1 MPLKRELGLP
11 ESVGIGLGAIVG
23 AGIFA
28 VVGEAIAIA
37 RESVLL
43 AILIAAAMAYCNA
56 MSSAWLAAMY
66 PEAGGTY
73 IYGRK
78 VLNPWMG
85 FSAGAMFLTSK
96 LFAAGVVSAAFGQ
109 ATYVAFGGT
118 ATYWALA
125 GVTLAV
131 ALNLIGIQKTGW
143 VNLAIVAVGVG
154 GLAFFVAVGRNRAW
168 EFAQASTFDF
178 GDALRA
184 APIIFFAFTGYARL
198 ATLGGEVREP
208 ETTIPRAVAI
218 TLGLATLLYLGV
230 AATVGFGASDK
241 QFRPVI
247 DVAQQ
252 MGIGGPL
259 TIAAIA
265 ATFGVLLS
273 QLLGISRMA
282 FAMAQFGD
290 LPKVFGRLDARSVP
304 WVGVVSSGALAAILG
319 SAQSVAF
326 AAFAILMYY
335 AVANL
340 AALREFSSPYRRLV
354 AGAGLLLCLGL
365 ATLLPPES
373 MAMGGGILATAL
385 GLRWLLL
392 RVRPQDDLG

>member
-11 ESVGIGLGAIVG
+11 ESIGIGLGAIVG

-28 VVGEAIAIA
+28 VVGEAIDIA

-56 MSSAWLAAMY
+56 MSSAWLAAKY

-78 VLNPWMG
+78 ALSPSLG
-85 FSAGAMFLTSK
+85 FIAGAMFLVSK
-96 LFAAGVVSAAFGQ
+96 LFAAGVVAAALGQ
-109 ATYVAFGGT
+109 AAYVAFGGA
-118 ATYWALA
+118 ATYWAFA

-131 ALNLIGIQKTGW
+131 ALNLIGVQKTGW
-143 VNLAIVAVGVG
+143 VNLAIVAIGVG
-154 GLAFFVAVGRNRAW
+154 GLTLFVAVGRDRAW
-168 EFAQASTFDF
+168 DFARASSFEF

-198 ATLGGEVREP
+198 ATLGGEVRDP

-218 TLGLATLLYLGV
+218 TLVLATLLYLGV
-230 AATVGFGASDK
+230 AATVGFGANDK

-252 MGIGGPL
+252 IGIGGPL

-273 QLLGISRMA
+273 QFLGISRMA
-282 FAMAQFGD
+282 FAMASYGD
-290 LPKVFGRLDARSVP
+290 LPAVFRRLDARSVP
-304 WVGVVSSGALAAILG
+304 WVGVVSAGMIAAGLSLVSREG
-319 SAQSVAF
+319 VAF
-326 AAFAILMYY
+326 AAFAILLYY
-335 AVANL
+335 AIANL
-340 AALREFSSPYRRLV
+340 ASLREFATPYRRCV

-365 ATLLPPES
+365 ATLLPPI
-373 MAMGGGILATAL
+373 AIATGGAL
-385 GLRWLLL
+385 LLVSFGLWQASL
-392 RVRPQDDLG
+392 RVRA